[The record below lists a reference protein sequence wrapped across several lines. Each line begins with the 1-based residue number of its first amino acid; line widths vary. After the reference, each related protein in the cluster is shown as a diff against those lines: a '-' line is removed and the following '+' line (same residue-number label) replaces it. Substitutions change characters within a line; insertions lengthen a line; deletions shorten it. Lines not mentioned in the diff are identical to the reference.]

1 MDAVDSLV
9 EQLRKASYTG
19 REAIKAQLI
28 TLAGGADGAAVR
40 EQLDSAKRQELLEIQ
55 WEIEEVLEATTPKR
69 APPEAPA
76 TPEPAPAPPAEEA
89 PPAEPPGPGRALSM
103 KDLVTVYDDP
113 RGLLLHKS
121 KVGDRWFATQAD
133 PYTGQPQPF
142 ELRAA
147 EVAQLKQQLARS
159 PYWVLGAGGAGA

>member
-19 REAIKAQLI
+19 REAIKAQLV
-28 TLAGGADGAAVR
+28 TLAGGPDGAAVR
-40 EQLDSAKRQELLEIQ
+40 EHLESAKRQELLEIQ

-69 APPEAPA
+69 AAPEAPP
-76 TPEPAPAPPAEEA
+76 TPAPAAAEEPEA

-121 KVGDRWFATQAD
+121 KAGDRWFATQAD
-133 PYTGQPQPF
+133 PYTGQPQTF
-142 ELRAA
+142 ELRPA
-147 EVAQLKQQLARS
+147 EIAQLKQQLARS

>member
-9 EQLRKASYTG
+9 EQLRKASYTE
-19 REAIKAQLI
+19 RDAIKAQLV
-28 TLAGGADGAAVR
+28 TLAGGPDGVSVR
-40 EQLDSAKRQELLEIQ
+40 EHLESAKRQELLEIQ
-55 WEIEEVLEATTPKR
+55 WEIEDVLEATTPKR
-69 APPEAPA
+69 AAPEAP
-76 TPEPAPAPPAEEA
+76 TMPEPAPAAEEP

-113 RGLLLHKS
+113 RGLILHKS

-133 PYTGQPQPF
+133 PYTGQPQTF
-142 ELRAA
+142 ELRPA
-147 EVAQLKQQLARS
+147 EIAQLKQQLARS